1 MKTIAQID
9 NENKV
14 INIILVDDNFQT
26 NDTYVEYNENNPA
39 HINGDYF
46 EGLFYAPK
54 PFASWTRFEGQWI
67 APKPHPGKGEF
78 YWDEQLGD
86 WVEALAE

>member
-9 NENKV
+9 NQNKV

-67 APKPHPGKGEF
+67 APKPYPSEGRFHWNEK
-78 YWDEQLGD
+78 LGD